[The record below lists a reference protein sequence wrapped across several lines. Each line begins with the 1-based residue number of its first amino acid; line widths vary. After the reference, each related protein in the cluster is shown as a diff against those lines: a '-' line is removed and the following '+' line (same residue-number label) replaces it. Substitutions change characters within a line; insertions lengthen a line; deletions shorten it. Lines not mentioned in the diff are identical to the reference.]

1 VQVYGG
7 TTSIMI
13 GSYLWSLVE
22 TGRFSTV
29 RSGDTYCSGC
39 AVNVS
44 DVAIINSIA
53 VSNATGKLCPV
64 YRMLQRLCS
73 AHDCVCVL
81 QWLQC

>member
-13 GSYLWSLVE
+13 GSYSSSFAVS
-22 TGRFSTV
+22 GDSTA

-44 DVAIINSIA
+44 DVAIVNSIA

-64 YRMLQRLCS
+64 FRILQRLCS

-81 QWLQC
+81 RWLPH

>member
-1 VQVYGG
+1 MQVYGG

-13 GSYLWSLVE
+13 GSYSWSFKDI
-22 TGRFSTV
+22 GQSTA

-53 VSNATGKLCPV
+53 ALNATGKLCPV
-64 YRMLQRLCS
+64 FRLLQCLCS

-81 QWLQC
+81 QWLPH

>member
-1 VQVYGG
+1 MQVYGG

-13 GSYLWSLVE
+13 GSYSWSF
-22 TGRFSTV
+22 TDIGQSTAQ
-29 RSGDTYCSGC
+29 SGDTYCSGC

-64 YRMLQRLCS
+64 FRMLQRLCS
-73 AHDCVCVL
+73 AHHCVCVL
-81 QWLQC
+81 QRLPH